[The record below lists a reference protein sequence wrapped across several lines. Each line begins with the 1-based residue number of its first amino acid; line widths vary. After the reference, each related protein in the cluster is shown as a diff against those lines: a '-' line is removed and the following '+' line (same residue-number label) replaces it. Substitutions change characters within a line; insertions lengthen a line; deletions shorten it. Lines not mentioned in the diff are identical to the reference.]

1 MTCKRFLT
9 LAFLLLTV
17 SLTALAQQRPKVG
30 LCLSGGGAKGL
41 AHIGLLRII
50 DSVGIKVDYITGTS
64 MGGIV
69 GALYSMGYS
78 GSDLKKIAALID
90 WSAAVKN
97 KVPLRGINVEEKDE
111 YGRYIIEMPIK
122 KFIPT
127 LPIGL
132 VEGQALQ
139 KILTTLTFPAY
150 KITNFDSLPIPFHCI
165 AADIKTGQAVVLRD
179 GNLMEAIRASVAI
192 PLIFTPVEKDNMLL
206 VDGGLVRNFP
216 VQDVKEMGADIVIGS
231 YTGFKVYDPDDVN
244 DMYKI
249 FSQTQSFRFTDEAAE
264 QIKQCDILVN
274 YELSKYGAGA
284 FQSYRKIIEVGE
296 AQARQMLPELIK
308 LAEKQKKYPPGPE
321 RRVILNNFTDSLL
334 ITQLQVDNRDPALE
348 PLVYS
353 KLSIDT
359 DKKYPYSEIQQ
370 RIDNIYGTR
379 FFDKVYY
386 TLLPDSNDGTRLT
399 VKTLAPRP
407 GAFKFA
413 LHYDNELAAGILLN
427 VTYRNLLLKRSRIM
441 ATFDLAE
448 LPKGRFNYYK
458 FVGPN
463 ENYWLSA
470 NVDAEYIR
478 LNDFIYN
485 SAQSRLKF
493 YNEFF
498 QATLSLNR
506 TVHKNAYFY
515 LDARRD
521 YSNFYPQ
528 VNPRNLPFP
537 PPLAITQFKYSNLSN
552 GFGFLQNSL
561 NQVQFPD
568 RGNLFKT
575 ETRLVWWQQNVT
587 NAYIYDYN
595 TEKGMEV
602 RNLYS
607 SPTYFRFYAEEE
619 HIHRLSRHLSLI
631 ESGFW
636 GGGVPIT
643 GSKNGQLVGG
653 VVQPDNPDPFF
664 LGGAEK
670 RFRENFIPFA
680 GLPTGRKAYGQMIS
694 LGIAAQYSPIDFLY
708 IIPRFNIAA
717 YSDYFG
723 DFYTHLFE
731 PNFEDD
737 QTKPVG
743 HVYGGG
749 LQVGVKTPIG
759 PISAMISKN
768 NQEDRVY
775 YYFSFGFKM

>member
-1 MTCKRFLT
+1 MTCRRILYLT
-9 LAFLLLTV
+9 LLLLAINLTTQAQKRPTV
-17 SLTALAQQRPKVG
+17 G
-30 LCLSGGGAKGL
+30 ICLSGGGAKGL
-41 AHIGLLRII
+41 AHIGLLRIM
-50 DSVGIKVDYITGTS
+50 DSVGVKVDYITGTS

-90 WSAAVKN
+90 WSAVVKN
-97 KVPLRGINVEEKDE
+97 KVPLRNINIEEKDE
-111 YGRYIIEMPIK
+111 YGKYIIEMPIK
-122 KFIPT
+122 KFIPK

-179 GNLMEAIRASVAI
+179 GNLMEAMRASVAI
-192 PLIFTPVEKDNMLL
+192 PLIFTPVEKGNMLL

-216 VQDVKEMGADIVIGS
+216 VQDVKAMGADIVIGS
-231 YTGFKVYDPDDVN
+231 YTGFKVYDPDEVN
-244 DMYKI
+244 DLYKI
-249 FSQTQSFRFTDEAAE
+249 FSQTQSFHLTDEAAE

-284 FQSYRKIIEVGE
+284 FSSYKKIIEIGE
-296 AQARQMLPELIK
+296 VQARKMLPELIK
-308 LAEKQKKYPPGPE
+308 LAEDQKKFPPAPE

-334 ITQLQVDNRDPALE
+334 ITCTEIDNRDPNLDH
-348 PLVYS
+348 LVTS
-353 KLSIDT
+353 KLNIEIN
-359 DKKYPYSEIQQ
+359 KKYPYTEIQK

-386 TLLPDSNDGTRLT
+386 TLQPDINEGTSLT

-427 VTYRNLLLKRSRIM
+427 VTYRNLVLKRSRIM
-441 ATFDLAE
+441 ATLDLAE
-448 LPKGRFNYYK
+448 LPKGRLNYYK
-458 FVGPN
+458 FIGEN
-463 ENYWLSA
+463 ENFWLGA

-498 QATLSLNR
+498 QATFSINR
-506 TVHKNAYFY
+506 TVHKNSYFY

-528 VNPRNLPFP
+528 LNPRNLPFP
-537 PPLAITQFKYSNLSN
+537 PPLSITQFKYSNLSN
-552 GFGFLQNSL
+552 GLGFMQNSL

-595 TEKGMEV
+595 TLTGSDL
-602 RNLYS
+602 RNTNF

-619 HIHRLSRHLSLI
+619 HIHRINRHISVI
-631 ESGFW
+631 ENGFW

-643 GSKNGQLVGG
+643 GSKNGQLIGG
-653 VVQPDNPDPFF
+653 VPQPDNPDPYF

-670 RFRENFIPFA
+670 RFRENFVPFA
-680 GLPTGRKAYGQMIS
+680 GMSTGRKAYGQLIS
-694 LGIAAQYSPIDFLY
+694 LGIAAQYSPIDFLF

-717 YSDYFG
+717 YSDFFG

-737 QTKPVG
+737 QSKPVG

-749 LQVGVKTPIG
+749 LQVGLKTPIG
-759 PISAMISKN
+759 PISVMASKN
-768 NQEDRVY
+768 NQENRMY
-775 YYFSFGFKM
+775 YYFTLGFKM